1 MLLSSFLLRVRRS
14 DESCEEVTGLA
25 SKSACCFLF
34 TAKFTGL
41 HQLKTK
47 ENESESESFEIY
59 EDSHTRLLVFLLALP
74 TQNTSKQIVLSR
86 SSQFESLKLMVLLI
100 SNFQYLT
107 KLKFLQLSTVKN

>member
-14 DESCEEVTGLA
+14 DESSEEVPSVA
-25 SKSACCFLF
+25 SKFPCCFLF
-34 TAKFTGL
+34 TAKFTGR

-47 ENESESESFEIY
+47 ENVSESESFENY

-74 TQNTSKQIVLSR
+74 PQNTSKQSVLSPF
-86 SSQFESLKLMVLLI
+86 SQFESLKLVVLLI

-107 KLKFLQLSTVKN
+107 KLDFLQLSTVKS